1 MEGEYIL
8 LPFPTYNTPRGL
20 RQDPGCTA
28 ESLVE
33 GQDLRKWESR
43 NACAVVDVRGTRGRR
58 AAGGTG
64 GGVAGTRRGGAG
76 VRATGLRGAV
86 GRGRRAAGADR
97 PAGARAD
104 ARGDAGVGGG
114 RAPARRRADRRTLRQ
129 AARGGRR
136 I

>member
-1 MEGEYIL
+1 MEGEYVL

-33 GQDLRKWESR
+33 GRDLRKWESR

-64 GGVAGTRRGGAG
+64 GGGGGTRRRGGG
-76 VRATGLRGAV
+76 VRA
-86 GRGRRAAGADR
+86 
-97 PAGARAD
+97 P
-104 ARGDAGVGGG
+104 
-114 RAPARRRADRRTLRQ
+114 APARGGWAGGPGAGRSRCRAGRCHRT
-129 AARGGRR
+129 
-136 I
+136 

>member
-1 MEGEYIL
+1 MEGEYVL

-64 GGVAGTRRGGAG
+64 GGGAGNPRRGRGGGAPRPP
-76 VRATGLRGAV
+76 RAG
-86 GRGRRAAGADR
+86 GRGRGAPGAGPPPRGRAA
-97 PAGARAD
+97 
-104 ARGDAGVGGG
+104 
-114 RAPARRRADRRTLRQ
+114 AP
-129 AARGGRR
+129 
-136 I
+136 

>member
-1 MEGEYIL
+1 MEGEYVL

-64 GGVAGTRRGGAG
+64 GGGGGNPGRGGGGGGPRTRRGGG
-76 VRATGLRGAV
+76 P
-86 GRGRRAAGADR
+86 GRGG
-97 PAGARAD
+97 
-104 ARGDAGVGGG
+104 GGG
-114 RAPARRRADRRTLRQ
+114 RGAP
-129 AARGGRR
+129 RGGRGGPGGGR
-136 I
+136 RRR

>member
-1 MEGEYIL
+1 MEGEYVL

-64 GGVAGTRRGGAG
+64 GGGGGNPA
-76 VRATGLRGAV
+76 RGA
-86 GRGRRAAGADR
+86 
-97 PAGARAD
+97 
-104 ARGDAGVGGG
+104 GG
-114 RAPARRRADRRTLRQ
+114 RAAPRPGPGCR
-129 AARGGRR
+129 AARVARALSPA
-136 I
+136 

>member
-1 MEGEYIL
+1 MEGEYVL

-64 GGVAGTRRGGAG
+64 GGGGGTRRGG
-76 VRATGLRGAV
+76 
-86 GRGRRAAGADR
+86 
-97 PAGARAD
+97 
-104 ARGDAGVGGG
+104 GGG
-114 RAPARRRADRRTLRQ
+114 RAPRPRGGGGPGRRAARCAPPRR
-129 AARGGRR
+129 APPGSPGERG
-136 I
+136 

>member
-1 MEGEYIL
+1 MEGEYVL

-64 GGVAGTRRGGAG
+64 GGGAGSRGGGAG
-76 VRATGLRGAV
+76 GRAPRPRGEG
-86 GRGRRAAGADR
+86 GRGRGAAGADR
-97 PAGARAD
+97 P
-104 ARGDAGVGGG
+104 
-114 RAPARRRADRRTLRQ
+114 RRRPGRLLRRR
-129 AARGGRR
+129 RGQYRGTGRPG
-136 I
+136 

>member
-33 GQDLRKWESR
+33 GQDLRKWGSR

-58 AAGGTG
+58 AAGGAGVGATG
-64 GGVAGTRRGGAG
+64 IPGAVAG
-76 VRATGLRGAV
+76 VLRA
-86 GRGRRAAGADR
+86 R
-97 PAGARAD
+97 PAGA
-104 ARGDAGVGGG
+104 GAGGPGGPREVG
-114 RAPARRRADRRTLRQ
+114 RASVR
-129 AARGGRR
+129 
-136 I
+136 